1 MTRTYWMAFRL
12 YWPALA
18 CLLLAFASTWG
29 HAAHSDSWGDVLR
42 WMPYALL
49 AFAMLLAAVASLRLM
64 RWETRGALICNC
76 GGLLG
81 AERNPL
87 AAIGSVWRADGTMPC
102 VNSAGGR
109 RWW

>member
-1 MTRTYWMAFRL
+1 MTRTHWMAFRL

-29 HAAHSDSWGDVLR
+29 HAAHSDPWGDVLR

-49 AFAMLLAAVASLRLM
+49 AVAMLLAAVASLRLM
-64 RWETRGALICNC
+64 RWETRGVLICNC

-81 AERNPL
+81 TERKGPL
-87 AAIGSVWRADGTMPC
+87 GRYRKCAAC
-102 VNSAGGR
+102 GR
-109 RWW
+109 NHALRE